1 MLHWACDR
9 GSLEKVKALVE
20 EYNVDVNAQ
29 DAEGS
34 TPLHCACLA
43 GWPEVI
49 EYLNSQPNVDQAI
62 KDNSG
67 MTAEQCLE

>member
-20 EYNVDVNAQ
+20 EYTVDVNAQ

-49 EYLNSQPNVDQAI
+49 EYLKSQPKVDQTI
-62 KDNSG
+62 KDKND